1 VRAFE
6 FLTEDQTTTIQ
17 YHIGNANSINRD
29 VMTQLS
35 RLISE
40 GAEVDMGVVN
50 RNLASAP
57 SIGYAMD
64 GNQAV
69 GVIVLKNPV
78 SSYRQKCFVAAGV
91 PELESRYNLEIG
103 YAFVKEEYRARGVG
117 IYLCRKMVRSISAPI
132 YATTREANTT
142 INKLLQFGGFHKAG
156 NSWKSDRGN
165 YNLFLWI
172 KG

>member
-1 VRAFE
+1 MRAFE

-69 GVIVLKNPV
+69 GVIVLKI
-78 SSYRQKCFVAAGV
+78 R
-91 PELESRYNLEIG
+91 
-103 YAFVKEEYRARGVG
+103 
-117 IYLCRKMVRSISAPI
+117 
-132 YATTREANTT
+132 
-142 INKLLQFGGFHKAG
+142 
-156 NSWKSDRGN
+156 
-165 YNLFLWI
+165 
-172 KG
+172 

>member
-1 VRAFE
+1 
-6 FLTEDQTTTIQ
+6 
-17 YHIGNANSINRD
+17 
-29 VMTQLS
+29 M
-35 RLISE
+35 
-40 GAEVDMGVVN
+40 
-50 RNLASAP
+50 
-57 SIGYAMD
+57 
-64 GNQAV
+64 
-69 GVIVLKNPV
+69 